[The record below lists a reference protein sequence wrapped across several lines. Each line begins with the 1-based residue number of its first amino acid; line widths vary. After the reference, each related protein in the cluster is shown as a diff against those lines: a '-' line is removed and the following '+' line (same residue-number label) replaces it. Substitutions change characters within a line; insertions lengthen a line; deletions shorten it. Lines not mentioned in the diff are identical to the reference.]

1 MPIFHPLK
9 KTSTVFP
16 GIDTDNVIIIPTL
29 FFLFLFFLCLAPSRK
44 LLSGEMAHTTSRKLM
59 IAVTTTRDVIVNLEP
74 RFAGKGEL

>member
-9 KTSTVFP
+9 ETSTVFP

-29 FFLFLFFLCLAPSRK
+29 FFFLCLAPSRK

>member
-29 FFLFLFFLCLAPSRK
+29 FFFLFFLCLAPSRK

-74 RFAGKGEL
+74 RFAGKG

>member
-29 FFLFLFFLCLAPSRK
+29 FFFVFFFNVWR
-44 LLSGEMAHTTSRKLM
+44 LLGNFYQVKWRILLPGS
-59 IAVTTTRDVIVNLEP
+59 
-74 RFAGKGEL
+74 